1 MSKMSTIVS
10 PHQVAPLALL
20 AKGGEDDGPVEA
32 GDEEAQGGVGVQQE
46 VEQPRGDRRDP
57 PPSPQQ
63 GGRGVEQLWKQGQT
77 KFDDL
82 RRGITEDFQRLPK
95 VK

>member
-1 MSKMSTIVS
+1 MSTINS
-10 PHQVAPLALL
+10 PHQVAPPALL

-63 GGRGVEQLWKQGQT
+63 DGSGVEQLRK
-77 KFDDL
+77 
-82 RRGITEDFQRLPK
+82 EDEN
-95 VK
+95 